1 MRRAFPFIAAAAVA
15 GLLILAFG
23 LVPTYVVPWYRVA
36 IVLEDHREHFAFV
49 GGMALLSAGIFLVL
63 TLFSY

>member
-1 MRRAFPFIAAAAVA
+1 MRRAFPFIAAAAVG

-23 LVPTYVVPWYRVA
+23 LVPTYVVPWQRVS
-36 IVLEDHREHFAFV
+36 IVLEDHREHFALV
-49 GGMALLSAGIFLVL
+49 GGMALLGAGIFLVL